1 MIKASQRFS
10 KNSTAR
16 TSCRFIIPYFYF
28 SPENAGSG
36 CRPAGAGPVLRQWAV
51 RTNSY
56 AAVRFRAA
64 SASGRYLALSF
75 IQCSAR
81 LLALA
86 ISLSGKVTNGTRV
99 GPTLQ

>member
-1 MIKASQRFS
+1 MVKVSQSFGKNEYSQSPYSAYFFLHKKLPADMASLSQS
-10 KNSTAR
+10 
-16 TSCRFIIPYFYF
+16 
-28 SPENAGSG
+28 AGEH
-36 CRPAGAGPVLRQWAV
+36 
-51 RTNSY
+51 TSY
-56 AAVRFRAA
+56 AAVRFLAV
-64 SASGRYLALSF
+64 SANGRYLALSF